1 MGYSNSY
8 KLKVEGT
15 LTKLI
20 KECQCGKITKS
31 TKKFCGECGTP
42 LVEKEVEVDANFVIE
57 EFVNEYEDGDAS
69 YLLEEDGS
77 TRESGSGYNI
87 NKELKEFSKKY
98 PQLTFILS
106 CQWESGLVEEGQ
118 PGTDYFFF
126 VNGVKKEAK
135 SKVVYQN
142 PFTNEEFQ

>member
-8 KLKVEGT
+8 KLKVQGN

-20 KECQCGKITKS
+20 KECQCGLITKS
-31 TKKFCGECGTP
+31 TQKFCGECGTP
-42 LVEKEVEVDANFVIE
+42 LTEKETEVNPNFVIE
-57 EFVNEYEDGDAS
+57 EFVNEYEDGDAG

-77 TRESGSGYNI
+77 TRESGSGYGI
-87 NKELKEFSKKY
+87 NGELKEFSKKY

-126 VNGVKKEAK
+126 VNGVEKKAK

-142 PFTNEEFQ
+142 PFTNEEF

>member
-8 KLKVEGT
+8 KLKVQGN

-20 KECQCGKITKS
+20 KECH
-31 TKKFCGECGTP
+31 GTP
-42 LVEKEVEVDANFVIE
+42 LTEKETEVDPNFVIE
-57 EFVNEYEDGDAS
+57 EFVNEYEDGDAG

-126 VNGVKKEAK
+126 VNGVKKKAK

-142 PFTNEEFQ
+142 PFTNEEF